1 MEYDIPKEEH
11 DNVMSCFWMMMRE
24 LEEQAENYF
33 DRHMVNGYYD
43 LWNRVT
49 GEDKKPRWKS

>member
-1 MEYDIPKEEH
+1 MEYNIPKEEH
-11 DNVMSCFWMMMRE
+11 DNVMSSFWMMMRE
-24 LEEQAENYF
+24 LEEKAESQF
-33 DRHMVNGYYD
+33 DRHFVNGYYE